1 VTGGRVTRGGVTEGG
16 IESINFIKAHA
27 CGNDFLIVDAGQVAG
42 RDLASL
48 SRELCARTTGIGAD
62 GVEYLTQISDREG
75 RIRLHNADGSH
86 GEISGNGTRCV
97 AAWMA
102 YQAGLR
108 PGDEVRIETD
118 AGMRIGRVESTA
130 GAEFRF
136 TTGMGVPTVRRV
148 TVKLD
153 GDVDVDGAVVGMG
166 NPQFVALV
174 ENKQFVVAGRTWQEA
189 GAAIC
194 SHPDFPAQTNVEFV
208 RRMADDLI
216 EIRIYER
223 GVGPTSSSGT
233 GTSASAAAMIALEG
247 APRRLRVLAPG
258 GEQLVEWP
266 GESEELQ
273 LTGPAVVVARGQWLP
288 GSGLPGSGQ

>member
-1 VTGGRVTRGGVTEGG
+1 V
-16 IESINFIKAHA
+16 IEFIKAHA
-27 CGNDFLIVDAGQVAG
+27 CGNDFLIVDAAQVAG
-42 RDLASL
+42 RDLGQLARDL
-48 SRELCARTTGIGAD
+48 CSRTMGVGAD
-62 GVEYLTQISDREG
+62 GVEYLTQIGEREG

-97 AAWMA
+97 AAWLA

-118 AGMRIGRVESTA
+118 AGTRVGRLESAA
-130 GAEFRF
+130 GTEFHF
-136 TTGMGVPTVRRV
+136 TTGMGSPTVERR

-153 GDVDVDGAVVGMG
+153 AGRAVAGAVVTMG
-166 NPQFVALV
+166 NPQFVALA
-174 ENKQFVVAGRTWQEA
+174 ESEEFAVAGRSWQEA

-194 SHPDFPAQTNVEFV
+194 THPDFPAQTNVEFV
-208 RRMADDLI
+208 RRLKHDLI

-247 APRRLRVLAPG
+247 APMRLRVRAPG
-258 GEQLVEWP
+258 GEQLVEWLGP
-266 GESEELQ
+266 GEELQ
-273 LTGPAVVVARGQWLP
+273 LTGPAVIVARGQWLA
-288 GSGLPGSGQ
+288 GGQQ

>member
-1 VTGGRVTRGGVTEGG
+1 V
-16 IESINFIKAHA
+16 IEFIKAHA
-27 CGNDFLIVDAGQVAG
+27 CGNDFLIVEAGQVAG
-42 RDLASL
+42 GDLASL

-102 YQAGLR
+102 YQAGLG

-118 AGMRIGRVESTA
+118 AGTRIGLVESAA

-136 TTGMGVPTVRRV
+136 TMGMGVPTVRRV

-153 GDVDVDGAVVGMG
+153 GDHAVEGAVVGMG
-166 NPQFVALV
+166 NPQFVAVV
-174 ENKQFVVAGRTWQEA
+174 ENKHFVVAGRTWREA

-194 SHPDFPAQTNVEFV
+194 THPDFPAQTNVEFV
-208 RRMADDLI
+208 RRVADDLI

-233 GTSASAAAMIALEG
+233 GTSASAAAMMVLEG
-247 APRRLRVLAPG
+247 APSRLRVLAPG

-266 GESEELQ
+266 TASAELR
-273 LTGPAVVVARGQWLP
+273 LTGPAVVLVHGEWLA
-288 GSGLPGSGQ
+288 GGAE

>member
-1 VTGGRVTRGGVTEGG
+1 MGGRV
-16 IESINFIKAHA
+16 IEFTKAHA
-27 CGNDFLIVDAGQVAG
+27 CGNDFLIVDAGQVNG
-42 RDLASL
+42 RDLARL
-48 SRELCARTTGIGAD
+48 SREMCARTTGIGAD
-62 GVEYLTQISDREG
+62 GVEYLTQTGEREG
-75 RIRLHNADGSH
+75 RIHLYNADGSR

-108 PGDEVRIETD
+108 VGDEVRIETD
-118 AGMRIGRVESTA
+118 AGMRIGRLESAA

-136 TTGMGVPTVRRV
+136 TMGMGVPTVQRV
-148 TVKLD
+148 TVMLG
-153 GDVDVDGAVVGMG
+153 GDVAVEGVVVGMG
-166 NPQFVALV
+166 NPQFVSVV
-174 ENKQFVVAGRTWQEA
+174 ENKHFVVAGRTWQEA

-194 SHPDFPAQTNVEFV
+194 THPDFPAQTNVEFV
-208 RRMADDLI
+208 RRVADDLI

-247 APRRLRVLAPG
+247 APSRLRVLAPG
-258 GEQLVEWP
+258 GEQSVEWP
-266 GESEELQ
+266 SADAELQ

-288 GSGLPGSGQ
+288 GKTD